1 MTVRTKLYL
10 TSAFTLVCFL
20 ILGSM
25 GYYYTKGV
33 ADISERLVEDH
44 AAPVFEVERIQQQ
57 AQRTLL
63 LLISHVGAQDPDQMA
78 TLEQQ
83 AMEAKGAVLKAI
95 QQHEEHYKLE
105 AQGTDAWMGFEEV
118 ARQSLD
124 LSNEYAKEEAYAL
137 LMGEGRNR
145 YDATLGHFSEALK
158 YHRTQIDR
166 LEKEAEDLRHQ
177 AVTVLLALVAG
188 LGVLIIVAG
197 WLSTRNIMQELGK
210 LTEQLGLA
218 VEELVR
224 VAHNLE
230 SSAHSLSS
238 GASSQASSLEE
249 TTSTITELASQTR
262 QNAESSRDALQATQ
276 EMASFISQSSE
287 RSLEV
292 AKITKDASSAAE
304 RGVDVVGALLQAMR
318 SIHESGM
325 RISSIIDTINEITHQ
340 TKMLATNAAIEA
352 ARAGE
357 QGKGFAV
364 VADEV
369 SKLAENSK
377 EAAKEIGALIK
388 ETAEKADSGNEIA
401 VNGEAVLRDMLQE
414 VASAANLME
423 EVARFAREQTQ
434 RAENIER
441 LVSGISAASGEQ
453 DEGIRQVGTSLTT
466 IEQTT
471 QQNANQSEEV
481 TGFASD
487 LSLQAARIRELITD
501 TSSALGFSTRSASP
515 ERNSVP
521 PLRKLLGASSN

>member
-10 TSAFTLVCFL
+10 TSAFTLLCFL
-20 ILGSM
+20 ILGWV
-25 GYYYTKGV
+25 GYFFTKGV
-33 ADISERLVEDH
+33 ADVSERLVEDH

-63 LLISHVGAQDPDQMA
+63 LLITHVGAQDPDQMEK
-78 TLEQQ
+78 LEQQ
-83 AMEAKGAVLKAI
+83 AVQEQASVLQAI
-95 QQHEEHYKLE
+95 QEHEQRYQLE
-105 AQGTDAWMGFEEV
+105 GQGTDAWMAFQEI

-137 LMGEGRNR
+137 LMGSGRER

-158 YHRTQIDR
+158 HHRSEINR
-166 LEKEAEDLRHQ
+166 LRVQAEDIREQ
-177 AVTVLLALVAG
+177 SVTILLVLVVG
-188 LGVLIIVAG
+188 LGLLIILAA
-197 WLSTRNIMQELGK
+197 WISTRSIMQELGK
-210 LTEQLGLA
+210 LTQELGFA

-230 SSAHSLSS
+230 SNAQALSA
-238 GASSQASSLEE
+238 GATSQASSLEQ

-262 QNAESSRDALQATQ
+262 QNAESSQNALQATQ

-287 RSLEV
+287 RSREV
-292 AKITKDASSAAE
+292 AKITKDASTAAE

-318 SIHESGM
+318 SIHESGI

-377 EAAKEIGALIK
+377 NAAKEIGALIK
-388 ETAEKADSGNEIA
+388 ETAEKADSGNDIA

-414 VASAANLME
+414 VSSAAQLME
-423 EVARFAREQTQ
+423 EVARFADEQTQ
-434 RAENIER
+434 RADNIQR

-471 QQNANQSEEV
+471 QQNATQSEEV

-487 LSLQAARIRELITD
+487 LSLQASRIRELITD
-501 TSSALGFSTRSASP
+501 TSSVLGFKNRSASP
-515 ERNSVP
+515 DRSPLP
-521 PLRKLLGASSN
+521 PLRKLLGTSS